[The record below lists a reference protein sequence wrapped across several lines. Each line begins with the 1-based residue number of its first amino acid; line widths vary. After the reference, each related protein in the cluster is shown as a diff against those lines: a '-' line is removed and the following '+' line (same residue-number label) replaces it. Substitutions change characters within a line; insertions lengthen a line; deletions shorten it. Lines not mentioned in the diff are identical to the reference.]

1 MKTRFLILAAL
12 AWSAAGCAAVD
23 PYRSV
28 RIELPGVTPFNI
40 AHYREILVVPFKEEA
55 PPPAGFA
62 LAKEATAY
70 LAEDLERDFKG
81 RVLTLEPTAAGP
93 PAPEDEAAWKEKGA
107 AHPQALFLT
116 GTVRLSSEVRKAIN
130 ENDRDVE
137 GPFKQTGSGLSE
149 RRLYTLN
156 LSLGLIDAATG
167 RAVYRQD
174 YKETKTYVATK
185 QPAEF
190 AFFELAQR
198 AKLKFFR
205 TILGTERFQERYL
218 LIR

>member
-1 MKTRFLILAAL
+1 MKTRLLVLAAL
-12 AWSAAGCAAVD
+12 VWIAAGCATVD

-28 RIELPGVTPFNI
+28 RIELPGVTPFNLED
-40 AHYREILVVPFKEEA
+40 YREILVVPFKEEA

-62 LAKEATAY
+62 LAKETTGY
-70 LAEDLERDFKG
+70 LVEEIERDFKG
-81 RVLTLEPTAAGP
+81 RVVTLEATEAGP
-93 PAPEDEAAWKEKGA
+93 PAPDDQTAWKEKGA

-130 ENDRDVE
+130 ENGREID

-149 RRLYTLN
+149 RRLYTLD
-156 LSLGLIDAATG
+156 LSLGFIDAATG
-167 RAVYRQD
+167 RSLFRQE
-174 YKETKTYVATK
+174 YKESKTYVGTK

-198 AKLKFFR
+198 ARLKFLR
-205 TILGTERFQERYL
+205 TILGAERLQERFL